1 MKRIIALLL
10 TFLFL
15 FACVSC
21 KNSAGDETT
30 AATALTEAL
39 AAVTETE
46 TAEETTEEP
55 VASVAAST
63 ANEKTTLKSAVTS
76 AVTKT
81 AAVIKTAAARSEERR
96 VGKECRS
103 RWSPYH

>member
-30 AATALTEAL
+30 AATALTIITGVHA
-39 AAVTETE
+39 
-46 TAEETTEEP
+46 
-55 VASVAAST
+55 
-63 ANEKTTLKSAVTS
+63 TS
-76 AVTKT
+76 P
-81 AAVIKTAAARSEERR
+81 I
-96 VGKECRS
+96 
-103 RWSPYH
+103 

>member
-39 AAVTETE
+39 AAVTETKK
-46 TAEETTEEP
+46 P
-55 VASVAAST
+55 RL
-63 ANEKTTLKSAVTS
+63 NP
-76 AVTKT
+76 
-81 AAVIKTAAARSEERR
+81 RSHPPSPRPRR
-96 VGKECRS
+96 
-103 RWSPYH
+103 